1 MIELVTK
8 SKLLI
13 KKQTANEAKQMC
25 QILLDYYR
33 SSHPKMFREKVPR
46 FTIKHLCQSLFF
58 SKVAGFSKH
67 QFCWTPKNA
76 CFRHHMH
83 NLDEHFNE
91 LKQLS
96 IHLKFEQYVEIIAL
110 QTKAGFSTW
119 MKFFQ
124 QLWLLKC
131 CKKQNFSYIR
141 FFISNGIYLY

>member
-1 MIELVTK
+1 M
-8 SKLLI
+8 
-13 KKQTANEAKQMC
+13 
-25 QILLDYYR
+25 DYYR

-46 FTIKHLCQSLFF
+46 FTGKHLCQSLFF

-110 QTKAGFSTW
+110 QKAGFSTR

-124 QLWLLKC
+124 QLC
-131 CKKQNFSYIR
+131 CWNVVKNKILAISSFSYQTEYICINQYV
-141 FFISNGIYLY
+141 FDYNHNFILLFEKYIYS